1 MDKFEY
7 KLKLDELKSLT
18 AQGKY
23 QEAAEIADSINWHK
37 IKNVYDLMKAGE
49 IYEKVERYEES
60 REILLMAYDRTPI
73 GRTIIYRLAELAVR
87 MGRFDEAE
95 DYYQEF
101 VNIAP
106 HDNLRYVLR
115 YEIGRATGVDIHAL
129 IEILEELKT
138 QEYSEEWAY
147 ELVTLYRQAGM
158 EEKCIDACD
167 ELILWFGEGDYVE
180 RALEVKMAYG
190 RLTEAQALKY
200 RRLQQKKGIAVS
212 GEVQTQTV
220 AESENRQ
227 TAAYQNVFDFG
238 RQTEPETVAAPTG
251 LAEDEKR
258 FAPIQ
263 LADPE
268 KESVVEVRPGEM
280 LESGE
285 IVNNT
290 VKIPNVRLSSDR
302 FNTQSLQDIV
312 KFGMRTI
319 RGATREDDI
328 STGMAMI
335 KQAVEEVP
343 NMHITSDLPRVERS
357 EVSAAEVYAEN
368 HPDYNQML
376 AEDPQGQF
384 SFVVPEQRM
393 IERQITGQISI
404 GDLLE
409 EWEHAQ
415 EEAKQ
420 RNLKAAKEQAIRD
433 VVDIMG
439 QLSEV
444 LPVLDSGMTP
454 QDLLQQYQEGDEV
467 EDEKAAAFVAQMNQ
481 LLQQQME
488 EISHDTAVMQE
499 EISQA
504 RPAKAEEPPVSP
516 APEEPLPQEMSAL
529 AEELPDIAADDGP
542 AAGETQGMDGE
553 APSGG
558 PAEASKK
565 QGRQQTKIF
574 PQVEKEAPKTVEG
587 AEGQQIEE
595 AILREAM
602 KSMEAMNATAPTQK
616 MPKVGQADSFRPIKE
631 LSKPQREIFTYFV
644 SIKGM
649 EAQICQALNGMGGR
663 LAAGQAAVTGNLM
676 IRGDSGSG
684 KTVLATAM
692 IRALQQMF
700 NRPSGKVGKIEASVL
715 NQRDVAALIKKV
727 AGGCLIIE
735 KAGDIS
741 VKTANELAALLA
753 GDESGLLL
761 MVEDTHK
768 GVEKFLSLNPA
779 LAQCFTERINI
790 PAFTS
795 DELVSFAKA
804 YANELGYKIDELG
817 VLALYNSI
825 SNIQKLDHATTL
837 TEVKDIVDE
846 AIRHVEKGG
855 VKKLLS
861 IITSQRYD
869 DEDYVIL
876 HEKDFGF

>member
-73 GRTIIYRLAELAVR
+73 GRTVIYRLAELAVK

-115 YEIGRATGVDIHAL
+115 YEIGKATGVDIRTL

-190 RLTEAQALKY
+190 RLTEMQERKY
-200 RRLQQKKGIAVS
+200 RRLQQKKGVAVG
-212 GEVQTQTV
+212 GEIQTQTP
-220 AESENRQ
+220 ADSEYRQ
-227 TAAYQNVFDFG
+227 TAEYQNVYDFS
-238 RQTEPETVAAPTG
+238 RQTEPEGEKAS
-251 LAEDEKR
+251 AESQNPFTSLRSAE
-258 FAPIQ
+258 
-263 LADPE
+263 PE
-268 KESVVEVRPGEM
+268 RESMVEVRPGEV

-290 VKIPNVRLSSDR
+290 VKIPKVKLSPDR

-343 NMHITSDLPRVERS
+343 NMHITSDLPKVERP
-357 EVSAAEVYAEN
+357 EISAAEVYAES
-368 HPDYNQML
+368 HPDYNHML

-454 QDLLQQYQEGDEV
+454 QDLLQQYQEGDDV

-488 EISHDTAVMQE
+488 EISHDTALMQE

-504 RPAKAEEPPVSP
+504 RPSEPEASVSE
-516 APEEPLPQEMSAL
+516 APEEPPLKKTSEQLQEG
-529 AEELPDIAADDGP
+529 PDIAADD
-542 AAGETQGMDGE
+542 AAETGE
-553 APSGG
+553 ARGLDGG
-558 PAEASKK
+558 EPAGGSKEAPKK
-565 QGRQQTKIF
+565 QAKAGRQQTKIF
-574 PQVEKEAPKTVEG
+574 PQVEEESPKTAQG
-587 AEGQQIEE
+587 ADEQQIEE

-616 MPKVGQADSFRPIKE
+616 MPKVGQADSFQPIKE
-631 LSKPQREIFTYFV
+631 LSKQQREIFTYFV

-649 EAQICQALNGMGGR
+649 ETQICQALNGMGGR

-692 IRALQQMF
+692 IRALQQML
-700 NRPSGKVGKIEASVL
+700 NRPTGKVGKIEAAVL
-715 NQRDVAALIKKV
+715 NQREVAGLIKKV

-741 VKTANELAALLA
+741 VKTANELASLLA

-768 GVEKFLSLNPA
+768 GIEKFLSLNPA

-846 AIRHVEKGG
+846 AIRHVERGG
-855 VKKLLS
+855 VKKLFS